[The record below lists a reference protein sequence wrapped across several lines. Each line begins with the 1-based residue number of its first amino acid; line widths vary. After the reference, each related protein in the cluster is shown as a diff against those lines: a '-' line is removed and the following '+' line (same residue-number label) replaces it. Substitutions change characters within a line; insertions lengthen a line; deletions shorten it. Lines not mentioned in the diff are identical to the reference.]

1 MSSLSEQREVH
12 RKMKKKLTLIIT
24 ICLVSIGIV
33 LGIELIGC
41 ARPEATPLETAVV
54 TRGDIV
60 RTVLVDGNLEMP
72 HKADLSFG
80 ATGTVTEV
88 LVDKGNNV
96 TKGQVLARLD
106 ARSLELSVE
115 ITQAQYEIAQINL
128 MKTIYPHYTTKEGTD
143 MPGVWLALDEAQDNL
158 TQAQELLN
166 EGGVEEAQVLLN
178 LIEGNL
184 SKAEEKSLA
193 RSWQLP
199 WEVKLFELQVDIA
212 RANLDAAKLNLE
224 KAVITAPFDG
234 VVADITIIEGN
245 DVSTAVL
252 ATPAISLVDTSEIEM
267 SGLIDEIDIAM
278 VQPGQE
284 VNILL
289 DALPEQEVKGRV
301 AFISLVGATQVGVV
315 SYDTTIT
322 LENPVEEL
330 RDGMTATAEV
340 IIERRDDVLFIPN
353 RALRGTWENPKV
365 LVLVDEQAEEREIT
379 LGLTDG
385 INTEVLSGLEE
396 GEKVELPA
404 SGEQPNFFFRM

>member
-1 MSSLSEQREVH
+1 
-12 RKMKKKLTLIIT
+12 MKKRLTLIIT
-24 ICLVSIGIV
+24 ICLVGIGIV
-33 LGIELIGC
+33 LGIVFAGC
-41 ARPEATPLETAVV
+41 ASTEATPPDIAVV

-88 LVDKGNNV
+88 LVDEGDSV
-96 TKGQVLARLD
+96 VKGQILARLD
-106 ARSLELSVE
+106 ARSLEFGVE
-115 ITQAQYEIAQINL
+115 IAQAQYETAQINL
-128 MKTIYPHYTTKEGTD
+128 MKTIYPHYTKTWGTD

-166 EGGVEEAQVLLN
+166 EGGIEEVQVLLN

-193 RSWQLP
+193 SPWQLP
-199 WEVKLFELQVDIA
+199 WSVKLLELQVDIA
-212 RANLDAAKLNLE
+212 RANLDATKLNLE
-224 KAVITAPFDG
+224 KAVIVAPFDG
-234 VVADITIIEGN
+234 VVTDITITKGK
-245 DVSTAVL
+245 DVSTAAL
-252 ATPAISLVDTSEIEM
+252 AIPAISLVDTSEIEM
-267 SGLIDEIDIAM
+267 PGFIDEIDIAM

-284 VNILL
+284 ANILL
-289 DALPEQEVKGRV
+289 DALPDEEVKGRV
-301 AFISLVGATQVGVV
+301 AFISLIGTIRAGVV

-322 LENPVEEL
+322 LENPIEEL

-340 IIERRDDVLFIPN
+340 IIERRDDVLLIPN
-353 RALRGTWENPKV
+353 RAIRGTWENPTV
-365 LVLVDEQAEEREIT
+365 VVLVDEQGEEREIT

-404 SGEQPNFFFRM
+404 SGERPGGFFMM